1 MTREFDALEVRL
13 SMILYHGSNVIV
25 ENPQIIVSNRSLD
38 FGPGF
43 YATSD
48 REQAEKWAKIQTKR
62 RRKGNPELS
71 IFEFDEKK
79 IEKLDVLQFDG
90 PQREW
95 LDFVTQNRK
104 GVYAGDKF
112 DIVIGPVA
120 NDTTMTVLSE
130 YMAGN
135 ITEEIALIL
144 LKPQKLA
151 NQYTFLTEKGLSC
164 LDFIGGEGV

>member
-1 MTREFDALEVRL
+1 
-13 SMILYHGSNVIV
+13 MILYHGSNLIV
-25 ENPQIIVSNRSLD
+25 ENPKIIISNRSLD

-48 REQAEKWAKIQTKR
+48 REQAQKWAKLQAKR
-62 RRKGNPELS
+62 RKEGNPELS

-79 IEKLDVLQFDG
+79 SKRLEILQFES
-90 PQREW
+90 PQCEW

-120 NDTTMTVLSE
+120 NDTTMTVLSD
-130 YMAGN
+130 YMTGN
-135 ITEEIALIL
+135 ITEEVALIL

-151 NQYTFLTEKGLSC
+151 NQYAFLTERGLTC
-164 LDFIGGEGV
+164 LKFIGGEGI

>member
-1 MTREFDALEVRL
+1 MARKFDALEVKL

-48 REQAEKWAKIQTKR
+48 REQAQKWAKLQAKR
-62 RRKGNPELS
+62 RKNGNPELS

-79 IEKLDVLQFDG
+79 SEQLEILQFES

-95 LDFVTQNRK
+95 LNFVTQNRK
-104 GVYAGDKF
+104 GFYAGDKF

-120 NDTTMTVLSE
+120 NDTTMTVLSD

-135 ITEEIALIL
+135 ITEEVALIL

-151 NQYTFLTEKGLSC
+151 NQYAFLTEKGLGC
-164 LDFIGGEGV
+164 LSYVGGEGV